1 MTNEEQ
7 KKFSVEQWKFIIFS
21 MIVYMFFYVT
31 RKNLSMAQVEMF
43 EDGVISK
50 YAIGIILTVH
60 GVLYG
65 VSRFVNG
72 FWADR
77 LNGRI
82 FMAIG
87 LALTALMNFLFGC
100 TSLTILFGIFWVI
113 NGWTLGMGFPACA
126 KMLTHWIHPKELAT
140 KMAIW
145 NTSHS
150 FGAVLALGLC
160 SLILGPL
167 GLNWRWCFWVPAAL
181 AAAATVF
188 CFFCVMD
195 SPTEAGVPE
204 LEIEAA
210 AAHKPSSEITTADRI
225 RLVFGNKVIWLV
237 ALANFFVYIV
247 RFGFLDWGPTFL
259 KQFKGIPVSK
269 GGLMIIAFELAAVVG
284 TIFAGWVSDKAFKG
298 RGVRMC
304 VICML
309 CAALFS
315 FGFWMLPNGGT
326 ELHFTVDK
334 AHQPQASE
342 VRTLLKDF
350 DENISV
356 KYQQAG
362 NETPELV
369 LYTVYT
375 TEELTGVNVDLNKIK
390 NEKKRAREEK
400 AIAKKKEKLVVYKDD
415 KKKDPNSPQFLR
427 QIYEKREIQAVYKDE
442 ESLFTAKL
450 QEKFPD
456 SQVVFLSSY
465 EPTPAPIWLVTLL
478 LMGAGFFI
486 YGPQALIGIVAA
498 NQATKEAAAMANGF
512 TGIMGY
518 ASTIVSGI
526 GIAFI
531 QVHYGW
537 GIALGSIAVFALIG
551 MVLFAM
557 AWNANATGYKTDPTE
572 EKLVKAA
579 EENE

>member
-1 MTNEEQ
+1 MTSEEQ

-100 TSLTILFGIFWVI
+100 TSLTILFGVFWVI

-188 CFFCVMD
+188 CFFCVKD
-195 SPTEAGVPE
+195 SPTEAGVHE

-210 AAHKPSSEITTADRI
+210 ATHKPSSEITTSDRF
-225 RLVFGNKVIWLV
+225 RLVFCNRVIWLV

-284 TIFAGWVSDKAFKG
+284 TIFAGWASDRFFKG

-315 FGFWMLPNGGT
+315 FGFWILPNGGT
-326 ELHFTVDK
+326 ELHFSVDK
-334 AHQPQASE
+334 DHQPQASE
-342 VRTLLKDF
+342 VRSLLKDF
-350 DENISV
+350 DENIVV
-356 KYQQAG
+356 KYQQSEKEA
-362 NETPELV
+362 PELV

-375 TEELTGVNVDLNKIK
+375 TEELTGANVDLNSIK
-390 NEKKRAREEK
+390 DEKKRSREEK
-400 AIAKKKEKLVVYKDD
+400 AIAKKTEKL
-415 KKKDPNSPQFLR
+415 QG
-427 QIYEKREIQAVYKDE
+427 YKDE

-450 QEKFPD
+450 QEKFAD
-456 SQVVFLSSY
+456 SQVVFLSSN

-551 MVLFAM
+551 MVLFAL
-557 AWNANATGYKTDPTE
+557 AWNAKATGYKTDPTE
-572 EKLVKAA
+572 ENLVKAA